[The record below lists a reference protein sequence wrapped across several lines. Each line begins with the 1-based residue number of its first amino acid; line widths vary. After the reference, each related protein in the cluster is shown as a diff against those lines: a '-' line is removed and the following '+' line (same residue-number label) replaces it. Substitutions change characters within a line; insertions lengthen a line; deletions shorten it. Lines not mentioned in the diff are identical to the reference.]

1 MSAKTYLSAIS
12 CLDTRYLED
21 VKPLLNVC
29 DEFAYYRN
37 RILVEL
43 KYFTKLTSIPIKYNP
58 MIDFTQEDFNKI
70 MEKERVLRHDV
81 KAIEYFI
88 KELPEIQQS
97 GKSHLIHVGLTSQDV
112 CSIGFM
118 ICFRDSVNIILSQ
131 LMHFL
136 QVFQQQLIEPDSCN
150 VYMMGIT
157 HGQPATPTNFR
168 KEMLIYYSRMFN
180 IYMEMETVFRNELT
194 VKFGGATGEFNAMKF
209 TMPEINWPQWCNE
222 FIKEFNNTTSPQKCI
237 FQRSQYTNQC
247 DNYDSV
253 CKVLYQIKRM
263 LHILEHCRGNIW
275 LYIHREYL
283 VQHAISTEIGSS
295 TMPNKVNPID
305 IENAKTA
312 IEMAKRM
319 IDGICDILSETSYQ
333 RDVSDSSALRNFS
346 SVAGYVL
353 IALKKLS
360 TGVARLSPNVE
371 NIRYELE
378 QHPEVILEGIQTYLK
393 YHCNMPDAYEK
404 MKTVSRGRKG
414 ITLQD
419 IHNVI
424 DNLDIPEEHKTQLK
438 SLRPENYSGSPI
450 PGLISNKQNI
460 IDSSI

>member
-1 MSAKTYLSAIS
+1 MTAIS

-21 VKPLLNVC
+21 VKPLQHIC

-43 KYFTKLTSIPIKYNP
+43 KYFTKLTNISLKYNP
-58 MIDFTQEDFNKI
+58 IVDFTQEDFNKI
-70 MEKERVLRHDV
+70 MEKECVLRHDV

-88 KELPEIQQS
+88 KDLPEIQLT
-97 GKSHLIHVGLTSQDV
+97 GKSHLIHLGLTSQDI

-118 ICFRDSVNIILSQ
+118 LCFRDTIIIITRQ
-131 LMHFL
+131 LLEFNN
-136 QVFQQQLIEPDSCN
+136 VFYNQLIIPETCN
-150 VYMMGIT
+150 IYMMGIT

-168 KEMLIYYSRMFN
+168 KEMLIYYSRLHN
-180 IYMEMETVFRNELT
+180 IYMEIETVFRNELT
-194 VKFGGATGEFNAMKF
+194 VKFSGATGQFNAMKF
-209 TMPEINWPQWCNE
+209 TIPEMDWSDWGND
-222 FIKEFNNTTSPQKCI
+222 FIKEFNTPGCF
-237 FQRSQYTNQC
+237 FQRTQYTNQC

-263 LHILEHCRGNIW
+263 LHILEHLRGNLW

-283 VQHAISTEIGSS
+283 VQLAISTEIGSS

-346 SVAGYVL
+346 SVAGYVMIVL
-353 IALKKLS
+353 RKLS
-360 TGVARLSPNVE
+360 AGVSRLSPNVE
-371 NIRYELE
+371 KIYQELE

-393 YHCNMPDAYEK
+393 LHCNMPDAYEK
-404 MKTVSRGRKG
+404 MKIISRGRKG

-419 IHNVI
+419 IHTVI
-424 DNLDIPEEHKTQLK
+424 NNLDILEEHKIKLKQLT
-438 SLRPENYSGSPI
+438 PNNYIG
-450 PGLISNKQNI
+450 
-460 IDSSI
+460 

>member
-1 MSAKTYLSAIS
+1 MSVKTYPIAIS

-21 VKPLLNVC
+21 VKPLFHIC

-43 KYFTKLTSIPIKYNP
+43 KYFTKLTSIPITYNP
-58 MIDFTQEDFNKI
+58 MINFTQEDFNKI
-70 MEKERVLRHDV
+70 MEKERILRHDV

-112 CSIGFM
+112 CSLGFM
-118 ICFRDSVNIILSQ
+118 ICFRDTINIILSQ
-131 LMHFL
+131 VMHFMQL
-136 QVFQQQLIEPDSCN
+136 FQQQLIDPDSCN
-150 VYMMGIT
+150 IYMMGIT

-168 KEMLIYYSRMFN
+168 KEMLIYYSRIQN
-180 IYMEMETVFRNELT
+180 IYMEIQNTLKNQLT

-209 TMPEINWPQWCNE
+209 TMPEIDWAQWCNE
-222 FIKEFNNTTSPQKCI
+222 FITEFNNTTNNTTTTQKQKYI

-253 CKVLYQIKRM
+253 CKVLYQLKM
-263 LHILEHCRGNIW
+263 LLHMLEHFRGNIW

-283 VQHAISTEIGSS
+283 VQLAVSSEIGSS
-295 TMPNKVNPID
+295 TMPHKVNPID

-312 IEMAKRM
+312 IEMGKRM

-346 SVAGYVL
+346 SVAGYIMIV
-353 IALKKLS
+353 LKKLS
-360 TGVARLSPNVE
+360 TGVSRLSPNLAKIQE
-371 NIRYELE
+371 ELF

-393 YHCNMPDAYEK
+393 VNCHMPDAYEK
-404 MKTVSRGRKG
+404 MKMVSRGQKG

-424 DNLDIPEEHKTQLK
+424 DELSISEEHNTKLK
-438 SLRPENYSGSPI
+438 SLRPENYIGI
-450 PGLISNKQNI
+450 
-460 IDSSI
+460 

>member
-1 MSAKTYLSAIS
+1 MTAIS

-21 VKPLLNVC
+21 VKPLFHIC

-43 KYFTKLTSIPIKYNP
+43 KYFTKLTGISINYDS
-58 MIDFTQEDFNKI
+58 MVDFTQEDFIKI
-70 MEKERVLRHDV
+70 MEKESVLRHDV

-88 KELPEIQQS
+88 KELSEIQLS

-118 ICFRDSVNIILSQ
+118 LCFRDTMIIITRQ
-131 LMHFL
+131 LLEFNN
-136 QVFQQQLIEPDSCN
+136 VFHNQLIIPETCN
-150 VYMMGIT
+150 IYVIGIT

-168 KEMLIYYSRMFN
+168 KEMLIYYSRLHN
-180 IYMEMETVFRNELT
+180 IYMEIETVFRNELT
-194 VKFGGATGEFNAMKF
+194 VKFGGATGQFNAMKF
-209 TMPEINWPQWCNE
+209 TMPEIKWAQWCDE
-222 FIKEFNNTTSPQKCI
+222 FIAEFNTPGCC

-263 LHILEHCRGNIW
+263 LHILEHLRGNLW

-283 VQHAISTEIGSS
+283 VQLVISTEIGSS

-346 SVAGYVL
+346 SVAGYVM
-353 IALKKLS
+353 IVLKKLS
-360 TGVARLSPNVE
+360 AGVSRLSPNVE
-371 NIRYELE
+371 KIYQELE

-393 YHCNMPDAYEK
+393 LHCNMPDAYEK
-404 MKTVSRGRKG
+404 MKIISRGHKG

-419 IHNVI
+419 IHTVI
-424 DNLDIPEEHKTQLK
+424 NNLDILEEHKIKLKQLT
-438 SLRPENYSGSPI
+438 PNNYIG
-450 PGLISNKQNI
+450 
-460 IDSSI
+460 

>member
-1 MSAKTYLSAIS
+1 MTAIS

-21 VKPLLNVC
+21 VKPLFHIC

-43 KYFTKLTSIPIKYNP
+43 KYFTKLTSIPITYNP

-88 KELPEIQQS
+88 KELPEVQHS

-118 ICFRDSVNIILSQ
+118 ICFRDTMTIITRQLLEFNNIF
-131 LMHFL
+131 HN
-136 QVFQQQLIEPDSCN
+136 QLIIPDSCN

-168 KEMLIYYSRMFN
+168 KEMLIYYSRLHN

-209 TMPEINWPQWCNE
+209 TVPEINWPQWCNE
-222 FIKEFNNTTSPQKCI
+222 FIKEFNNCTQQCQCI

-263 LHILEHCRGNIW
+263 LHILEHFRGNIW

-283 VQHAISTEIGSS
+283 VQQVISTEIGSS

-371 NIRYELE
+371 NINHELE

-419 IHNVI
+419 IYNVI
-424 DNLDIPEEHKTQLK
+424 DNLDIREEHKIKLKQLT
-438 SLRPENYSGSPI
+438 PNNYNGSPM
-450 PGLISNKQNI
+450 PGLILNK
-460 IDSSI
+460 